1 MNNMTKKIYTAPEL
15 TIVTVAV
22 ERGFAQSNLS
32 QTTFDIMRGQ
42 AFELL
47 IDFNP
52 IQGYEV
58 VDNAENPFPNQGA
71 TNTPSNNFWKF

>member
-1 MNNMTKKIYTAPEL
+1 MTKKIYTAPEL

-32 QTTFDIMRGQ
+32 QATFDIMRDQ

-47 IDFNP
+47 IDFDP

-58 VDNAENPFPNQGA
+58 VDGAENPFNNSGA
-71 TNTPSNNFWKF
+71 TNTPSNNFWNF

>member
-1 MNNMTKKIYTAPEL
+1 MIMTKKIYTAPEL

-42 AFELL
+42 DFELL
-47 IDFNP
+47 IDFKP
-52 IQGYEV
+52 IQGYDV
-58 VDNAENPFPNQGA
+58 VAGAENPFNNSGA
-71 TNTPSNNFWKF
+71 ASTTFNNFWNF